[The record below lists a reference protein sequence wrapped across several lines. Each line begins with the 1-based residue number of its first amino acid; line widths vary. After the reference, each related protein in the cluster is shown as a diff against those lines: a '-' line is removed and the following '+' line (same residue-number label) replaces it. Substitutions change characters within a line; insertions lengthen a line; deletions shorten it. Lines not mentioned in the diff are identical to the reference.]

1 MTFDLQGSYTVRGC
15 PIPLELKR
23 SYTVRGC
30 PMTTGAQEVTT
41 VDELQLRL
49 SKTVQDYR

>member
-1 MTFDLQGSYTVRGC
+1 MTFDLQG
-15 PIPLELKR
+15 

-41 VDELQLRL
+41 MDELQLRL

>member
-1 MTFDLQGSYTVRGC
+1 MTFDLQV
-15 PIPLELKR
+15 

-30 PMTTGAQEVTT
+30 PMTTGAQEVERPWTSFNF
-41 VDELQLRL
+41 VL